1 MYHPLLFFVADHE
14 HLKLSLSQIILFTN
28 FYILLSC
35 STENAPF
42 LLYVCVVA
50 PTFPVPLGKNFTTQQ
65 TSSGLAFDPQWG
77 GAFLH
82 FCYYHNICEISV
94 LYLFSFYFHSF
105 INFPTI
111 IIKIFYVQNGCSHFL
126 NKCMLHSQETT
137 IGFPVVILYTLP
149 ALRKTPI
156 NPSVPMKPL
165 YWTRIVAQ
173 NTAAEEPSSALW
185 TQIDELPLE
194 DLHEFTDLFSRQVIV
209 RTPTVKKEVKK
220 TKVEAVKLLDSKRSQ
235 NVGILAQSLHVD
247 FQEIENAVYNFD
259 TSIVSLEALQQIY
272 EVVSLIYAYIRF
284 YCKTGSA
291 PT

>member
-1 MYHPLLFFVADHE
+1 M
-14 HLKLSLSQIILFTN
+14 
-28 FYILLSC
+28 
-35 STENAPF
+35 
-42 LLYVCVVA
+42 
-50 PTFPVPLGKNFTTQQ
+50 
-65 TSSGLAFDPQWG
+65 
-77 GAFLH
+77 
-82 FCYYHNICEISV
+82 
-94 LYLFSFYFHSF
+94 
-105 INFPTI
+105 
-111 IIKIFYVQNGCSHFL
+111 
-126 NKCMLHSQETT
+126 
-137 IGFPVVILYTLP
+137 
-149 ALRKTPI
+149 
-156 NPSVPMKPL
+156 
-165 YWTRIVAQ
+165 AQ